1 MWCSTVTREYTT
13 DLSHETN
20 KKRNTLMTQYTRDNS
35 PGGTTQK
42 HKIEQPQTL
51 IPTGPSQHRSG
62 HPPKGTPVDGRGG
75 RTAGKKPPSCQNP
88 EHRAPPLQNLT
99 SP

>member
-1 MWCSTVTREYTT
+1 MRCSTSKREYNAC
-13 DLSHETN
+13 LSHLQY
-20 KKRNTLMTQYTRDNS
+20 TLMTQYTRDNS

-62 HPPKGTPVDGRGG
+62 HPPKGGHQLMGG
-75 RTAGKKPPSCQNP
+75 MGGQLARNPPAVKTLNAGPHPSKTLLPRKPM
-88 EHRAPPLQNLT
+88 
-99 SP
+99 

>member
-1 MWCSTVTREYTT
+1 MLCVVQRRNENITHASAIY
-13 DLSHETN
+13 
-20 KKRNTLMTQYTRDNS
+20 NTLMTQYTRDNT

-51 IPTGPSQHRSG
+51 IHTAPSQHRSG
-62 HPPKGTPVDGRGG
+62 HPPKGTSVDGRGG

-88 EHRAPPLQNLT
+88 DHRAPPLQNLT